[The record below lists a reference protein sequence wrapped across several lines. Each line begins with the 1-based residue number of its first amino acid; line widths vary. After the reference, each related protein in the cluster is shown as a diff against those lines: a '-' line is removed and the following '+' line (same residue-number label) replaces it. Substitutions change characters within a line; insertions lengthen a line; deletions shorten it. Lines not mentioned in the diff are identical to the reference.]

1 MKYTHEA
8 NQNFNSRPFKER
20 YFINEAIR
28 LNSII
33 CIDQDNKNLGTMYT
47 KEALK
52 MAFDLGLDLVQ
63 VNPPGKDRL
72 ATCKIMNFS
81 KWKYENDKKAKEAA
95 KKQKEQIVKV
105 KEIKLRPNIAF
116 NDLALKAKHADEFL
130 AEGCKVQV
138 SFMFK
143 GRESSNTEVAINTLQ
158 KFLELTHNATLENPN
173 QSLSEIKYS
182 PKTFNVVLI
191 SKK

>member
-1 MKYTHEA
+1 MKYTQET

-20 YFINEAIR
+20 HFINEAIR

-95 KKQKEQIVKV
+95 KKQKEQMVKV
-105 KEIKLRPNIAF
+105 KEIKLRPNIAL
-116 NDLALKAKHADEFL
+116 NDLTLKAKHADEFL

-143 GRESSNTEVAINTLQ
+143 GRESSNTDVAISTLQ
-158 KFLELTHNATLENPN
+158 EFLELTHNAALENPN